1 MRLTFASYNIHK
13 AVGLDRRRDPDRIIA
28 VLREL
33 HADVIALQECD
44 RRFGERESVLPKA
57 LLDDTPWRPAEVTRR
72 PRSLG
77 WHGNALLVRR
87 DIEIVEAEPIHLPML
102 EPRGAVRAD
111 LLLAG
116 RRLRVLGMHLDLSG
130 LRRKDQVGAVLR
142 HCGDCGPAC
151 PTVMMGDF
159 NQWGAGKHALQCGVT
174 HHCGGVGE
182 RRVGPAVIANVEKAA
197 EVVNKLARGFR
208 REVLRARS
216 LRVDVGGALEG
227 GHAPR
232 HEQVLPCRL
241 CRNPDD
247 LGNLTQSIA
256 RPRRARLRVL

>member
-33 HADVIALQECD
+33 QADVIALQECD

-57 LLDDTPWRPAEVTRR
+57 LLDDTPWRPADVTRR

-87 DIEIVEAEPIHLPML
+87 DIEIAEAEPLHLPML

-111 LLLAG
+111 LLLEG

-130 LRRKDQVGAVLR
+130 LRRRDQVAAVLR
-142 HCGDCGPAC
+142 HCGDCGAVC

-159 NQWGAGKHALQCGVT
+159 NQWGAGKRALRELREGWQVLDTGKSFPSRQPVAPLDRIVASSEWVCRDART
-174 HHCGGVGE
+174 HHS
-182 RRVGPAVIANVEKAA
+182 ALAA
-197 EVVNKLARGFR
+197 RASDHLPVVAT
-208 REVLRARS
+208 
-216 LRVDVGGALEG
+216 LELS
-227 GHAPR
+227 A
-232 HEQVLPCRL
+232 
-241 CRNPDD
+241 
-247 LGNLTQSIA
+247 
-256 RPRRARLRVL
+256 

>member
-13 AVGLDRRRDPDRIIA
+13 AVGVDRRRDPDRIIA

-87 DIEIVEAEPIHLPML
+87 DIEIIEAEPLHLPML

-111 LLLAG
+111 LLCEG
-116 RRLRVLGMHLDLSG
+116 RRLRVIGMHLDLSG
-130 LRRKDQVGAVLR
+130 LRRKDQVGAVLS
-142 HCGDCGPAC
+142 HCGGCGPAC

-159 NQWGAGKHALQCGVT
+159 NQWGAGKRAL
-174 HHCGGVGE
+174 
-182 RRVGPAVIANVEKAA
+182 
-197 EVVNKLARGFR
+197 
-208 REVLRARS
+208 RELRES
-216 LRVDVGGALEG
+216 W
-227 GHAPR
+227 
-232 HEQVLPCRL
+232 QVLETGKSFPSRQPL
-241 CRNPDD
+241 APLDRI
-247 LGNLTQSIA
+247 IA
-256 RPRRARLRVL
+256 SSEWHCHAAGPHHSALAARASDHLPVVATLEMSA